1 MHTSWESTTS
11 ATSARDLDT
20 NESLEFPSSRLG
32 PSREVPLWVPTGVGS
47 IFRPFSEMKL
57 ANKLPRDESVGS
69 LGHHWGSWVGEAIQ
83 SG

>member
-1 MHTSWESTTS
+1 MVTSGIRAGGQVQAEDRVLTS

-47 IFRPFSEMKL
+47 IFRPFSEEMKL
-57 ANKLPRDESVGS
+57 AAKKRRVKP
-69 LGHHWGSWVGEAIQ
+69 
-83 SG
+83 